1 MASPLLVLDRKDWIR
16 VLIVTAIA
24 AGLSA
29 TGTVVSGMLQT
40 RSFSFGPG
48 DLFFILGT
56 SLQAGIAY
64 AVKNLATDSEGKV
77 LGKY

>member
-1 MASPLLVLDRKDWIR
+1 MSSPLLVLDRKDWVR

-24 AGLSA
+24 AGLGA
-29 TGTVVSGMLQT
+29 IGTVLGGMLQT
-40 RSFSFGPG
+40 KTFSVGPA
-48 DLFFILGT
+48 DLLFVLGT
-56 SLQAGIAY
+56 AVQAGIAY